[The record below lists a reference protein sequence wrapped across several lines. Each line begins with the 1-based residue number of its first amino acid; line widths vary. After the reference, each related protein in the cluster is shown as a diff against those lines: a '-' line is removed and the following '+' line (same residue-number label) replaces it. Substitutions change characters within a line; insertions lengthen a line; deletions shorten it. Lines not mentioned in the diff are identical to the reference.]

1 MIAFIAYIIQIFG
14 FWMFFVLVVGK
25 VNNNMSESEL
35 DLESQ
40 MLLFDSAW
48 GEPLEHEVLIVE
60 TTEDK

>member
-1 MIAFIAYIIQIFG
+1 
-14 FWMFFVLVVGK
+14 MFFVLVVGK